1 MTLEHELLANKL
13 ALNLI
18 ASIMGWH
25 DENIATREYAWLR
38 LMSAVKFDGY
48 SDFRAGTR
56 FIESLAT
63 WLKQFDPIHRQAAYN
78 FVKQRLVYISPA
90 ELQRVIEVFLP
101 ETVTPYMRK
110 VVAKKLGI
118 KPYQVWG
125 NPEGRSEFARL
136 LRCSL
141 FVGLSD
147 GSRVDVLRRANAGR
161 ISTEQVVPMMNIG
174 NEKWEDLGAKLKR
187 EQGDDARFEHV
198 YLIDDFTASGTTFVR
213 YLDDRWKG
221 KLSKFNDLIRSA
233 RKALGAEFPVANCY
247 MLHIHHYIST
257 FQARQTLERR
267 VARAINEWSERDFRS
282 VVITE
287 GVLLPENMKME
298 QATDAEMLALCEH
311 YYDHQ
316 LYERL
321 KRHCDEAGQTDMK
334 LGYANCAL
342 PICLYHNTPNNSISL
357 LWAETSG
364 QNGHPMQPLFRR
376 RDRHG

>member
-1 MTLEHELLANKL
+1 MANKL

-18 ASIMGWH
+18 ANVMGWH
-25 DENIATREYAWLR
+25 DENIATKEYAWLR

-63 WLKQFDPIHRQAAYN
+63 WLKQFDPTDRQTAYD
-78 FVKQRLVYISPA
+78 FLKQRLVYISPA
-90 ELQRVIEVFLP
+90 ELQRVIEVFMP
-101 ETVTPYMRK
+101 ETVTPYIRK
-110 VVAKKLGI
+110 IVARELGI

-125 NPEGRSEFARL
+125 NSEARNEFKRV
-136 LRCSL
+136 LRRAL

-174 NEKWEDLGAKLKR
+174 KEKWQDLGAELR
-187 EQGDDARFEHV
+187 EEQGEDARFEHV
-198 YLIDDFTASGTTFVR
+198 YLIDDFSASGTTFVR
-213 YLDDRWKG
+213 TSENRWKG
-221 KLSKFNDLIRSA
+221 KLTKFNDLVRNA
-233 RKALGAEFPVANCY
+233 REDLGAEFPVASSY
-247 MLHIHHYIST
+247 TLHIHHYVST

-267 VARAINEWSERDFRS
+267 VDRAMSEWSERDFPS
-282 VVITE
+282 VSITE
-287 GVLLPENMKME
+287 GALLPENLKME
-298 QATDAEMLALCEH
+298 QASDAAMLAMCEH
-311 YYDHQ
+311 YYDQ
-316 LYERL
+316 ELYERL
-321 KRHCDEAGQTDMK
+321 KKHCDEAGQSNMK
-334 LGYANCAL
+334 FGYANCAL
-342 PICLYHNTPNNSISL
+342 PLCLYHNTPNNSISL